1 VIYFDLDGVLA
12 KYDYGMYAKKNPAWN
27 EVGAHAFRNI
37 QADDFM
43 QHVVIRLFES
53 MDSEIYI
60 LTSVYDKDVAVRNEQ
75 IMDKMLWVSERYPI
89 ISLCNFIACGSDKR
103 NAISK
108 IKGMRLA
115 RQDILIDD
123 YKKNLVSWASAGG
136 TAIKYVNGINSVGD
150 WPGPYIDKSM
160 SVDEAVGI
168 IMDCW
173 YRSL

>member
-1 VIYFDLDGVLA
+1 MDT
-12 KYDYGMYAKKNPAWN
+12 
-27 EVGAHAFRNI
+27 EV
-37 QADDFM
+37 
-43 QHVVIRLFES
+43 
-53 MDSEIYI
+53 YI
-60 LTSVYDKDVAVRNEQ
+60 LTSVFDKDVAVRNEQ
-75 IMDKMLWVSERYPI
+75 ILDKMNWVAEFYPN

-108 IKGMRLA
+108 IKGMRLT

-150 WPGPYIDKSM
+150 WPGVFIDRSMCIDK
-160 SVDEAVGI
+160 AVRI

-173 YRSL
+173 FKSLQ